1 VLTNPKPDILDRQMM
16 SILKSISIPI
26 TTILIAATALSLVG
40 ITVNPIYNASAKECG
55 DNSYSKTNDEN
66 NNDNGGTDSTTC
78 TDKKDSND
86 HEHSATTAKDS
97 TPFRLPMPFP

>member
-1 VLTNPKPDILDRQMM
+1 VLTDLKPYISGGQMM

-26 TTILIAATALSLVG
+26 TTILIAATALSLIG

-55 DNSYSKTNDEN
+55 DNSDSKTNDEN

-78 TDKKDSND
+78 KDKQDLNG
-86 HEHSATTAKDS
+86 HEHSTTRAKDS